1 MNRTQKIRAVADGG
15 LMLALATILSIV
27 TIFKMPF
34 GGGVTLFS
42 MLPIGIYAY
51 RYKTPQALVVAVLFG
66 LIQMLIGLKNF
77 SYVSGIGSYAV
88 VAIFDYILAFGV
100 LGFSGMFK
108 KVKRTPAIIISA
120 VLILC
125 TVALFTV
132 ALLSSGDK
140 DMIAELKSRW
150 WIIALEAG
158 VIVVLTIFALIF
170 QKKATASSVTI
181 ATGLA
186 VTGVLR
192 FVCHFISGV
201 TVWSEYAAD
210 RTAVMYSLYY
220 NLSYMI
226 PEIILSVLMAAII
239 SNLLNFD
246 AETMDVIWKDDSKV
260 KKLWDDEE
268 PAENDKAE

>member
-1 MNRTQKIRAVADGG
+1 
-15 LMLALATILSIV
+15 MLALAIILSLV

-34 GGGVTLFS
+34 GGGVTLFA
-42 MLPIGIYAY
+42 MLPIAIYAY
-51 RYKTPQALVVAVLFG
+51 RYRTPQALVVALLYG
-66 LIQMLIGLKNF
+66 IALMLIGLTNF
-77 SYVSGIGSYAV
+77 SYVNGMGSYIMVAV
-88 VAIFDYILAFGV
+88 FDYILAFGV

-108 KVKRTPAIIISA
+108 KVKRTPAILSA
-120 VLILC
+120 AGLILC
-125 TVALFTV
+125 TVVLFTV
-132 ALLSSGDK
+132 ALLSSNDA

-158 VIVVLTIFALIF
+158 VIIALTIVALLL
-170 QKKATASSVTI
+170 QKKATTSSIVI
-181 ATGLA
+181 ATGIA

-226 PEIILSVLMAAII
+226 PEILLTVLMAAII
-239 SNLLNFD
+239 SNLLDFD
-246 AETMDVIWKDDSKV
+246 AETMDVLWKDDSTV
-260 KKLWDDEE
+260 KKLWDEEE
-268 PAENDKAE
+268 PEKDEKK